1 MTPTS
6 FMRKGWQT
14 VKKGIYSDA
23 LFVFVISVLFVLL
36 LYGCAHFMK
45 GDTQEP
51 KEPPVLTAEEA
62 TNTNVLQNELHLNKS
77 NAELAAEQIRDA
89 QTAAKRPQTVYH
101 ETAKEGQSVA
111 HTVQQKLA
119 RGDTTLPPEVLAKT
133 DKTVVAEQPENKD
146 VPVGIYKINT
156 YRNWELGIG
165 AGVHDGKAYIP
176 VSLQR
181 NYKKDRSV
189 VLELHY
195 DLKDN
200 KVNGGE
206 VQWKVH
212 F

>member
-1 MTPTS
+1 
-6 FMRKGWQT
+6 MRKGWQT
-14 VKKGIYSDA
+14 VKKGIHSDA

-36 LYGCAHFMK
+36 LYGVAHFMK

-51 KEPPVLTAEEA
+51 PVLTAEEA
-62 TNTNVLQNELHLNKS
+62 TDTNVLQNELHLNKP

-89 QTAAKRPQTVYH
+89 QTAVKRTQTVYN
-101 ETAKEGQSVA
+101 EAYESGGSVTR
-111 HTVQQKLA
+111 TVQKKIA
-119 RGDTTLPPEVLAKT
+119 KNDPTLPPEALAKT
-133 DKTVVAEQPENKD
+133 DKTVVAEQPENKE

-165 AGVHDGKAYIP
+165 AGVHDGKPYIP
-176 VSLQR
+176 VSIQR
-181 NYKKDRSV
+181 NYSKNHSV
-189 VLELHY
+189 ALEIHY
-195 DLKDN
+195 DLRAG

>member
-1 MTPTS
+1 MRTS
-6 FMRKGWQT
+6 FIRKGWQT
-14 VKKGIYSDA
+14 VKKGIHSDA

-36 LYGCAHFMK
+36 LYGCAHFMR

-62 TNTNVLQNELHLNKS
+62 TNTNVLQNELHMNKP
-77 NAELAAEQIRDA
+77 NAELAAAQIRDA
-89 QTAAKRPQTVYH
+89 QTAVKRPQTVYN
-101 ETAKEGQSVA
+101 EVYESGGSVT
-111 HTVQQKLA
+111 HTVQKKLA
-119 RGDTTLPPEVLAKT
+119 KNDPTLPPEALAKT

-146 VPVGIYKINT
+146 VPVGIYKINN

-165 AGVHDGKAYIP
+165 TGVHDGRAYIP
-176 VSLQR
+176 ISLQR
-181 NYKKDRSV
+181 NYSKDRSV

>member
-1 MTPTS
+1 MRTS
-6 FMRKGWQT
+6 FIRKGWQT
-14 VKKGIYSDA
+14 VKKGIHSDA

-36 LYGCAHFMK
+36 LYGCAHFMR

-62 TNTNVLQNELHLNKS
+62 TNTNVLQNELHMNKP

-89 QTAAKRPQTVYH
+89 QTAAKRSQTVYH
-101 ETAKEGQSVA
+101 EVYESGGSVT
-111 HTVQQKLA
+111 HTVQKKLA
-119 RGDTTLPPEVLAKT
+119 KNDPTLPPEALAKT

-146 VPVGIYKINT
+146 VPVGIYKINN
-156 YRNWELGIG
+156 YRNWELGVG
-165 AGVHDGKAYIP
+165 MGVHDSKTYIP
-176 VSLQR
+176 ISLQR
-181 NYKKDRSV
+181 NYSKDRSV